1 MSVEI
6 SERTDFDHRRDIDG
20 YKGYDILRKCGNEVC
35 DYNIYDINE
44 YSFSILW
51 ICDDPSKVIYEFLC
65 QSMTRFDLQ
74 YPLVTRCSA
83 LCALCVL
90 SVCALSAV
98 CSVCSVCFVCGG
110 DDCWD
115 RLHNIYADSDKK
127 FKLLGEL
134 LGELLR
140 KKSRVRSLS
149 LCCCVVLCS
158 DTSEIVLMLYVHT

>member
-1 MSVEI
+1 
-6 SERTDFDHRRDIDG
+6 
-20 YKGYDILRKCGNEVC
+20 
-35 DYNIYDINE
+35 
-44 YSFSILW
+44 
-51 ICDDPSKVIYEFLC
+51 
-65 QSMTRFDLQ
+65 MTRFDLQ

-140 KKSRVRSLS
+140 KKSLLVTVRE
-149 LCCCVVLCS
+149 
-158 DTSEIVLMLYVHT
+158 TSRNSRLRLYNSQQILFLYYTV